1 MIATVIGGRI
11 EPVVWTAQFES
22 AATSYLVQEPLCTE
36 EERSDPTSTFS
47 TSK

>member
-1 MIATVIGGRI
+1 MIATVIGGWI

-22 AATSYLVQEPLCTE
+22 TATSYLVQKPLCTE
-36 EERSDPTSTFS
+36 ESRPTSTSS